1 MTNCVNGSLS
11 RNENQKQNDE
21 AAKTKS
27 RRETPK
33 LTAMRTSPTLLLA
46 IAFFTP
52 AICQAQTK
60 CPWLN
65 EATARGILGGNVTLT
80 VKLNDQG
87 AGVCKFTRQQGAAT
101 HELRI
106 SVDLMTD
113 IPKQFPTHL
122 AQCPPK
128 SPALPATGNEAVICT
143 SHTKENH
150 YAELV
155 VGRVRNQAFVVS
167 ISSTV
172 QDDSSMTQKERR
184 EKTNQVAE
192 QVAGILF

>member
-1 MTNCVNGSLS
+1 
-11 RNENQKQNDE
+11 
-21 AAKTKS
+21 
-27 RRETPK
+27 
-33 LTAMRTSPTLLLA
+33 MRTSATIPLA
-46 IAFFTP
+46 LALFMP
-52 AICQAQTK
+52 SVCHAQTK

-65 EATARGILGGNVTLT
+65 EATASGILSGPVTST
-80 VKLNDQG
+80 VSVKLG
-87 AGVCKFTRQQGAAT
+87 AQASGVCKFTRQQSTAT

-128 SPALPATGNEAVICT
+128 SPPLPATGNEAVTCAT
-143 SHTKENH
+143 HTKQNH

-167 ISSTV
+167 ISSSV
-172 QDDSSMTQKERR
+172 KDDPSLTQAMRR
-184 EKTNQVAE
+184 EKSNQIAE
-192 QVAGILF
+192 QIAGILF

>member
-1 MTNCVNGSLS
+1 ML
-11 RNENQKQNDE
+11 K
-21 AAKTKS
+21 
-27 RRETPK
+27 
-33 LTAMRTSPTLLLA
+33 AMRTSSALFFALA
-46 IAFFTP
+46 LFTP
-52 AICQAQTK
+52 ALCRAQAK

-65 EATARGILGGNVTLT
+65 EATARGILSGPITIT
-80 VKLNDQG
+80 VKLDDQG
-87 AGVCKFTRQQGAAT
+87 AGVCKFTRQQGTAT
-101 HELRI
+101 RELRI

-128 SPALPATGNEAVICT
+128 SPPLPAIGNEAVTCT
-143 SHTKENH
+143 AHTKENH

-167 ISSTV
+167 VSSTV
-172 QDDSSMTQKERR
+172 QDDPSLTQAERR
-184 EKTNQVAE
+184 EKSNLVAE

>member
-1 MTNCVNGSLS
+1 
-11 RNENQKQNDE
+11 
-21 AAKTKS
+21 
-27 RRETPK
+27 
-33 LTAMRTSPTLLLA
+33 MRTSGTILLA
-46 IAFFTP
+46 LAFFTP
-52 AICQAQTK
+52 AICHAQTK

-65 EATARGILGGNVTLT
+65 EATASGILSGPVTVTVT
-80 VKLNDQG
+80 VKPGDQ
-87 AGVCKFTRQQGAAT
+87 ASGVCKFTRKQSTAT

-128 SPALPATGNEAVICT
+128 SPPLPATGNEAVTCT
-143 SHTKENH
+143 THTKENH

-155 VGRVRNQAFVVS
+155 VGRVRNQAFAVS

-172 QDDSSMTQKERR
+172 QDDSSLTQKERR
-184 EKTNQVAE
+184 ERSNQIAE

>member
-1 MTNCVNGSLS
+1 MQTSPVLLIALSLLTPALS
-11 RNENQKQNDE
+11 RG
-21 AAKTKS
+21 
-27 RRETPK
+27 
-33 LTAMRTSPTLLLA
+33 
-46 IAFFTP
+46 
-52 AICQAQTK
+52 QAK

-65 EATARGILGGNVTLT
+65 EATASGILNGPVAVTVT
-80 VKLNDQG
+80 VKPGDQVSG
-87 AGVCKFTRQQGAAT
+87 ICKFSRQQNAAT

-128 SPALPATGNEAVICT
+128 STPLPATGNEAVTCAT
-143 SHTKENH
+143 HTKENH
-150 YAELV
+150 YAEIV

-172 QDDSSMTQKERR
+172 LDDPSMTQAMRR
-184 EKTNQVAE
+184 EKSNQIAE
-192 QVAGILF
+192 QIAGILF

>member
-1 MTNCVNGSLS
+1 
-11 RNENQKQNDE
+11 
-21 AAKTKS
+21 
-27 RRETPK
+27 
-33 LTAMRTSPTLLLA
+33 MRTSLTLLLSLA
-46 IAFFTP
+46 LFTP
-52 AICQAQTK
+52 AICHAQAK

-65 EATARGILGGNVTLT
+65 EATARGILSGPVTVTVT
-80 VKLNDQG
+80 VKLGDQA
-87 AGVCKFTRQQGAAT
+87 AGVCKFTRQQGAAI

-113 IPKQFPTHL
+113 ISKQFPAHL

-128 SPALPATGNEAVICT
+128 SPPLPATGNEAITC
-143 SHTKENH
+143 SIHTKENQH
-150 YAELV
+150 AEIV

-172 QDDSSMTQKERR
+172 QDDPSLTQEERR
-184 EKTNQVAE
+184 DKANQIAE

>member
-1 MTNCVNGSLS
+1 MLKA
-11 RNENQKQNDE
+11 R
-21 AAKTKS
+21 
-27 RRETPK
+27 
-33 LTAMRTSPTLLLA
+33 RTSPTLLLVLA
-46 IAFFTP
+46 LLPP
-52 AICQAQTK
+52 AICHAQTK

-65 EATARGILGGNVTLT
+65 EATARGILAGPVALT
-80 VKLNDQG
+80 VRLDDQG
-87 AGVCKFTRQQGAAT
+87 AGVCKFTRQQGSAI

-113 IPKQFPTHL
+113 IPKQFLTHL

-128 SPALPATGNEAVICT
+128 SPPLPATGNEAVTCT
-143 SHTKENH
+143 THTKETH

-167 ISSTV
+167 ISSTI
-172 QDDSSMTQKERR
+172 QDDPSLTQAERR
-184 EKTNQVAE
+184 DKANQIAE

>member
-1 MTNCVNGSLS
+1 M
-11 RNENQKQNDE
+11 Q
-21 AAKTKS
+21 
-27 RRETPK
+27 
-33 LTAMRTSPTLLLA
+33 TSATILLA
-46 IAFFTP
+46 VALFTP
-52 AICQAQTK
+52 SICHAQTK

-65 EATARGILGGNVTLT
+65 EATASGILSGPVTVTVT
-80 VKLNDQG
+80 VKPGDQ
-87 AGVCKFTRQQGAAT
+87 ASGVCKFTRQQDHAT

-128 SPALPATGNEAVICT
+128 SPPLPATGNEAVTCT
-143 SHTKENH
+143 THTKENH

-155 VGRVRNQAFVVS
+155 VGRVRNQAFAVS

-172 QDDSSMTQKERR
+172 QDDSSLTQKERR
-184 EKTNQVAE
+184 EKSNQIAE